1 MSAPSLTD
9 RKIRKKTLKVLYGL
23 NFNKNKDHYMNDPK
37 PDDIVIPIMGPTG
50 AGKSSFINKLMGND
64 AMTVGHDLQSCTA
77 QLDYAILH
85 SSEHPQLGVEG
96 QHRIIILD
104 TPGFD
109 DTFETDYEIL
119 RRISVWLTHSYSD
132 GMKLAGVVYL
142 HDISQTR
149 MLGST
154 RKNFEMFRKLCGLK
168 ASPHIVLTTTKWN
181 RVGEDEGKRR
191 ETQLVEK
198 FWNGIIEQKAKTCRF
213 TLTQDSALHVI
224 KQVIHSAELAVEGAK
239 HSLLIQQEL
248 VAIEKRLAETDSG
261 RNLRTS
267 LKQAL
272 ESAKTMERQLKEGA
286 AENAPPQLKK
296 EYKENQEQTKALLQQ
311 IEDLKIP
318 ISRQIMALFGFH
330 QHVQHVFIPF
340 SRLVEGVNI

>member
-1 MSAPSLTD
+1 MPATPRTE
-9 RKIRKKTLKVLYGL
+9 RKNKKTFKVLQGL
-23 NFNKNKDHYMNDPK
+23 KFDKYKDHYMKDPR

-50 AGKSSFINKLMGND
+50 AGKSSFINTLMGNA
-64 AMTVGHDLQSCTA
+64 AMKVGHELQSCTA
-77 QLDYAILH
+77 QLDYTVLH
-85 SSEHPQLGVEG
+85 SGQYPQLGVEG

-119 RRISVWLTHSYSD
+119 RRISVWLTHSYSE

-154 RKNFEMFRKLCGLK
+154 RKNFELFRKLCGLK
-168 ASPHIVLTTTKWN
+168 ASPHIVLTTTKWD
-181 RVGEDEGKRR
+181 RVREDEGKRR

-198 FWNGIIEQKAKTCRF
+198 FWNGIIEQKAHMCRF
-213 TLTQDSALHVI
+213 LLTQESALEII
-224 KQVIHSAELAVEGAK
+224 KQVISSADLAVEGVN
-239 HSLLIQQEL
+239 HSLSIQQEL

-267 LKQAL
+267 LKEAL
-272 ESAKTMERQLKEGA
+272 ESTKAMERQLKGGA
-286 AENAPPQLKK
+286 AGDAPPQLKK
-296 EYKENQEQTKALLQQ
+296 EYGENQEQIKALLQQ

-318 ISRQIMALFGFH
+318 IGRQIMALFGFH
-330 QHVQHVFIPF
+330 
-340 SRLVEGVNI
+340 